1 MLYSFF
7 TGYPEYQKVFRGFAE
22 IPIDQLATNKRLI
35 AHGFTVMT
43 AISGL
48 VDNLEDPEVLTEL
61 LLNTGRNHKKREL
74 TPGDF
79 VVRT

>member
-1 MLYSFF
+1 VLYSFF

-61 LLNTGRNHKKREL
+61 LLNTGRNHKKRKL